1 MNPLKVKTVL
11 AAGAFLLAVPVFAQN
26 EGQGQGQAVVTVLPA
41 HGNEIPANLNQQ
53 DLTVK
58 INGKEST
65 ITNWTPLRGAN
76 DRLELVVMLDNGARS
91 SIGTQLSEI
100 ADFIKT
106 LPPQTKVTV
115 AYMEN
120 GIARLGGPLTTDHD
134 SAVKRLHLPIGAPGQ
149 DASPYFCL
157 SNLATHWPS
166 NDRSARR
173 EVVMISDG
181 VDYYDPRLD
190 LEDPYMQA
198 AISDS
203 VRNGLVVYSIYW
215 ENRGRFDRTRFGN
228 ASGQNLLLEVT
239 QATGGNSYWEGIGNP
254 VTFRPFFEDL
264 QRRLQNQYE
273 LSFTTALKNKPEV
286 DNLKLKVNGI
296 SGKVEAPG
304 EVFVARSM

>member
-1 MNPLKVKTVL
+1 MNPLKIKTVL
-11 AAGAFLLAVPVFAQN
+11 AAGALLLAIPVFAQN

-41 HGNEIPANLNQQ
+41 HGNEIPANLNQH

-58 INGKEST
+58 VNGKDST

-76 DRLELVVMLDNGARS
+76 DRLELVVMLDSGARS

-106 LPPQTKVTV
+106 LPPEAKVTV

-120 GIARLGGPLTTDHD
+120 GIARLSGPLTTDHNA
-134 SAVKRLHLPIGAPGQ
+134 AVKSLHLPIGGPGQ

-166 NDRSARR
+166 NDRTARR

-181 VDYYDPRLD
+181 VDYYDAHFDP
-190 LEDPYMQA
+190 EDPYMQA

-215 ENRGRFDRTRFGN
+215 ENQGRFDRTRYAN
-228 ASGQNLLLEVT
+228 ASGQNLLLQVT
-239 QATGGNSYWEGIGNP
+239 EATGGNSYWEGIGNP
-254 VTFRPFFEDL
+254 VSFRPFLQDL

-273 LSFTTALKNKPEV
+273 LSFTAPLKNKPQV
-286 DNLKLKVNGI
+286 DNLKLKVSGI
-296 SGKVEAPG
+296 SGKVDAPG
-304 EVFVARSM
+304 EVYVAHSM